1 MPRDLWC
8 GEVARSLGLVLIK
21 LYRLV
26 RSQPLESPKR
36 TDKAG
41 GVKVGCSDAT
51 EAVGNAQLLAV
62 IRESPDSCDSHVC
75 WLWRLATLAMHTSC

>member
-1 MPRDLWC
+1 MTF
-8 GEVARSLGLVLIK
+8 SFK

-36 TDKAG
+36 TDRVG
-41 GVKVGCSDAT
+41 GVKVGCSDAR

-62 IRESPDSCDSHVC
+62 VRESPDSCDSHVC
-75 WLWRLATLAMHTSC
+75 WLLRLVTLTGYAQVMLKVGK

>member
-1 MPRDLWC
+1 MW
-8 GEVARSLGLVLIK
+8 GGSKKLGTGDFLIK
-21 LYRLV
+21 LYCLV

-62 IRESPDSCDSHVC
+62 VRESPDLCDSHVC
-75 WLWRLATLAMHTSC
+75 WLLRLVTLAMHTSR

>member
-1 MPRDLWC
+1 MTF
-8 GEVARSLGLVLIK
+8 SFK

-36 TDKAG
+36 TDRVG
-41 GVKVGCSDAT
+41 GVKVGCSDAR

-62 IRESPDSCDSHVC
+62 VHESRFV
-75 WLWRLATLAMHTSC
+75 RLPCLLAVETGDTHGLCTGHAEGG